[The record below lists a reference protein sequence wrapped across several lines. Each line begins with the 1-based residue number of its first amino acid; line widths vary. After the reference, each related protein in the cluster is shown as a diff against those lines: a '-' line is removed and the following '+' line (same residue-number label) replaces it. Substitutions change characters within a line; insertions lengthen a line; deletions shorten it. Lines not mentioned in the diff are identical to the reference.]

1 MAKVLAPTKG
11 NLMTAKNTLRLSK
24 QGYEMLDKKRNI
36 LIREMMMLI
45 DKAKEVEEKIE
56 ITFAEAYKA
65 LEAAN
70 TIMGV
75 SRVQNIAHSAIPENG
90 VSIDLRSVMG
100 VEIPVVK
107 LAENDSKPIYSFYS
121 TSSAL
126 DEAAVKF
133 NEVKRLTAELTETE
147 NAVYRLAMNIKRT
160 QKRANALQNITI
172 PLYEKMTKD
181 IQNSLE
187 EKDRE
192 EHSRLKVIKR
202 NKEKQE

>member
-75 SRVQNIAHSAIPENG
+75 SRVQNIAHSAVPEEG

-202 NKEKQE
+202 NKEEQE

>member
-187 EKDRE
+187 EKERE